1 MLSHITTIDV
11 SSATEIVMSYEN
23 RLSVKLYNNVDFDR
37 KLRALEQIV
46 AVAGEN
52 GTGSIN
58 MKANDRVIWSQGG

>member
-1 MLSHITTIDV
+1 
-11 SSATEIVMSYEN
+11 MSYEN